1 MEELFIMSNLKK
13 VTDKSLDALAG
24 HPGDLLKLVLSVG
37 VPVAVPV
44 FDYASSRIKEARMK
58 VFIEQCTEK
67 AIVDKLGQNE
77 KNQFYLVMHAM
88 MKAAE
93 CSHDAKIVRIS
104 EVLSYALDHPKEMVC
119 AEDFINIVCELSENE
134 AACFGKIY
142 RALETKDPDDDSN
155 KKIIADYGADIIRDV
170 DLDDRIFLF
179 SRLAGKGLI
188 RQDTAT
194 KFSNFGTNFYTTKIG
209 EKLYQFIQATY
220 ESQAEKTN
228 ISS

>member
-1 MEELFIMSNLKK
+1 
-13 VTDKSLDALAG
+13 
-24 HPGDLLKLVLSVG
+24 
-37 VPVAVPV
+37 
-44 FDYASSRIKEARMK
+44 MK

-67 AIVDKLGQNE
+67 AIVDKLEQNE

-155 KKIIADYGADIIRDV
+155 KK
-170 DLDDRIFLF
+170 
-179 SRLAGKGLI
+179 
-188 RQDTAT
+188 
-194 KFSNFGTNFYTTKIG
+194 
-209 EKLYQFIQATY
+209 
-220 ESQAEKTN
+220 
-228 ISS
+228 